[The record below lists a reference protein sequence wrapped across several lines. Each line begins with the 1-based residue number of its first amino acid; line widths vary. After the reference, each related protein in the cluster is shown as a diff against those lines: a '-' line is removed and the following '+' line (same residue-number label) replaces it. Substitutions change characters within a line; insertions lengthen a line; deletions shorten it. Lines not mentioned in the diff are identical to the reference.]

1 MTRHDELISR
11 RRFVRHTAA
20 VGAGLAAGDALRTT
34 QAATK
39 KQQALISITLDLEM
53 MARFPTWDQT
63 HWNYHKGDLDEAAKR
78 YSVAAA
84 RRVKARGGVI
94 HFFVVGRVFEQPN
107 VDWIKEL
114 VEAGHP
120 LGNHTYDHVYV
131 LAKERPQVQ
140 FLFERAPWLIEDME
154 PREAIEKNVRMC
166 TAAIEHRIGI
176 KPDGFRTPG
185 GFANAMNG
193 REDIQQMLLDCGFPW
208 VSCKY
213 PHHPVGEVGAKPTKE
228 ILDAIVKSQAEAQP
242 FVYPTGLVDVPMS
255 PISDVN
261 AFRRARWGL
270 ADFLHVTRMG
280 VEWAIEHGAS
290 FDFLGHPSCLGVVDP
305 EFRTIDLI
313 CDLVEKAG
321 DRAAIVDVGT
331 IAARVKD
338 NAG

>member
-131 LAKERPQVQ
+131 LAKET
-140 FLFERAPWLIEDME
+140 W
-154 PREAIEKNVRMC
+154 N
-166 TAAIEHRIGI
+166 
-176 KPDGFRTPG
+176 
-185 GFANAMNG
+185 
-193 REDIQQMLLDCGFPW
+193 
-208 VSCKY
+208 
-213 PHHPVGEVGAKPTKE
+213 
-228 ILDAIVKSQAEAQP
+228 
-242 FVYPTGLVDVPMS
+242 
-255 PISDVN
+255 
-261 AFRRARWGL
+261 RARPLKRTFGC
-270 ADFLHVTRMG
+270 APRRSST
-280 VEWAIEHGAS
+280 AS
-290 FDFLGHPSCLGVVDP
+290 ASSPTASAPPAVSP
-305 EFRTIDLI
+305 TP
-313 CDLVEKAG
+313 
-321 DRAAIVDVGT
+321 
-331 IAARVKD
+331 
-338 NAG
+338 